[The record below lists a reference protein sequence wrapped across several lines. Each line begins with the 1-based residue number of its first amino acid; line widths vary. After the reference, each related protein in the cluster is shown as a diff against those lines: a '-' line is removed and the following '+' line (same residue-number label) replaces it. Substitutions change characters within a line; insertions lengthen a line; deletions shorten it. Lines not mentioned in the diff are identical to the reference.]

1 MTSSLFV
8 FLRRSGRAALGIVA
22 ALGLVAAGCRS
33 VPEAPAVAPAA
44 ATVPESSPGAA
55 GERDSLG
62 VRAGIDVLADRL
74 PDVLRGKRIGLITN
88 HTGLDRAGRSTIDV
102 LKAMPAVDLVALFG
116 PEHGIRGTAEAGE
129 KVESGRDA
137 RTGLPVHSLYGRTQ
151 KPTAEMLAGIEALV
165 FDIQDVG
172 ARPYTYVYTMAL
184 AMQAAAERAI
194 PFVVLDRP
202 NPIGGAIVEG
212 GLLDTAFASF
222 VGMYPIPL
230 RHGMTVGELA
240 RLFNGAFGIGAALTV
255 VPVEE
260 WRRTMW
266 YDETGLPWTPP
277 SPNIPRLESAIHYP
291 GTVLVEGTNLSEGRG
306 TDRPFEQVGAPWL
319 EADSV
324 AAALNAL
331 SLPGVRAEAVAFTP
345 REGTRKYGGTALRG
359 VRLVVTDRERYRPVE
374 TAVRL
379 LESVRRQHPDRLE
392 LTSSLDRLAGTNRL
406 RLALESGSVDALL
419 ADWEREAERFAQER
433 RRWLLY

>member
-1 MTSSLFV
+1 VSATS
-8 FLRRSGRAALGIVA
+8 R
-22 ALGLVAAGCRS
+22 
-33 VPEAPAVAPAA
+33 
-44 ATVPESSPGAA
+44 GAIDD
-55 GERDSLG
+55 RDSLG
-62 VRAGIDVLADRL
+62 VRAGVDVLADRL

-102 LKAMPAVDLVALFG
+102 LNGMSDVDLVALFG
-116 PEHGIRGTAEAGE
+116 PEHGIRGTAAAGE

-165 FDIQDVG
+165 FDIQDIG

-202 NPIGGAIVEG
+202 DPIGGAVVEG
-212 GLLDTAFASF
+212 GLLDTSFASF
-222 VGMYPIPL
+222 VGMYPIPM
-230 RHGMTVGELA
+230 RHGLTVGELA
-240 RLFNGAFGIGAALTV
+240 RLFNGAFGIDAALTV
-255 VPVEE
+255 VPVEG
-260 WRRTMW
+260 WRRAMW

-291 GTVLVEGTNLSEGRG
+291 GTVLFEGTNLSEGRG

-319 EADSV
+319 DAEAVS
-324 AAALNAL
+324 AALNAL
-331 SLPGVRAEAVAFTP
+331 ALPGVRAEAVAFTP
-345 REGTRKYGGTALRG
+345 RAGTRKYAETALRG

-379 LESVRRQHPDRLE
+379 LEAVRRQHPDRLE
-392 LTSSLDRLAGTNRL
+392 LTPFLDRLAGTNEL
-406 RLALESGSVDALL
+406 RRALERGTVEALL
-419 ADWEREAERFAQER
+419 MDWRREAERFGQDR
-433 RRWLLY
+433 TRWLLY